1 MMPNDGANSERN
13 MDALRA
19 AASVLDIRPYDLWL
33 AYFALGGN
41 ALPNALAGWLAGKGA
56 PGHVDYCV
64 LAVAVNEAL
73 TDLGLDQTVPS
84 SLEVDNAS
92 G

>member
-1 MMPNDGANSERN
+1 MMPNDGANSGRN

-19 AASVLDIRPYDLWL
+19 AASVLDVRPYDLWL

-41 ALPNALAGWLAGKGA
+41 ALPQVLTGWLAGKSA
-56 PGHVDYCV
+56 PGQVDYCV

-84 SLEVDNAS
+84 SLEADSAP